1 MSTEI
6 IKETSKEINNETSQ
20 IYQLKFNNDEDGNS
34 VGFKK
39 SKYRES
45 NITDTQIVK
54 KTTITDNKIN
64 KKFFWCA
71 GKLNKQT
78 YLMLWKNYLVFSRN
92 IKPTVFQLL
101 CPILICIVL
110 VFLQKICDNFTTSF
124 INKNPTINN
133 LGNLEK
139 CIYPDD
145 CTTVGYGVI
154 VSKLKS

>member
-1 MSTEI
+1 MSIDI
-6 IKETSKEINNETSQ
+6 IKETTKEINNEFSQ
-20 IYQLKFNNDEDGNS
+20 IYQLKFNNDEDSNS
-34 VGFKK
+34 VGYKK

-54 KTTITDNKIN
+54 KTTIKYDKIKNKS
-64 KKFFWCA
+64 FWCA

-78 YLMLWKNYLVFSRN
+78 NLMLWKNYLVFSRN

-101 CPILICIVL
+101 CPMLMCIVL

-124 INKNPTINN
+124 INKNPISND
-133 LGNLEK
+133 LANLEK

-154 VSKLKS
+154 VSKLNC